1 MEENVRDV
9 KLLTER
15 VSVKQGSLPGAGG
28 GGEAAATECNLQC
41 SLSYKLLI
49 F

>member
-28 GGEAAATECNLQC
+28 GGNGEVRTRGTN
-41 SLSYKLLI
+41 S
-49 F
+49 